1 MKQSVVWNE
10 IHDRCATIF
19 TQISIVNIFKM
30 FLEAVLDLTISILV
44 AVHSPL
50 GCGRLSVRSGEKCIY
65 VHTYFGSCRR
75 RNLGWNIFGTNL
87 DKTFCIS
94 LCFMELRGGKWLSR

>member
-19 TQISIVNIFKM
+19 TQISTVNIFRM
-30 FLEAVLDLTISILV
+30 FLEAVLELTISILV

-50 GCGRLSVRSGEKCIY
+50 SCGRLSVRSAFMCIHILEVADVETWGGIFSGPILIRHFVFLY
-65 VHTYFGSCRR
+65 V
-75 RNLGWNIFGTNL
+75 LWN
-87 DKTFCIS
+87 
-94 LCFMELRGGKWLSR
+94 